1 MVDAHQT
8 FVIVG
13 GGLAGAKAAETLRSE
28 GFTGRVILIG
38 DERDHP
44 YERPPLSKG
53 YLTGK
58 EERDSVFV
66 HEPAWYARA
75 EVELHLGQ
83 TVTSIDRKLRCVHL
97 GDGTS
102 VRYDKLLL
110 ATGAEPRRLD
120 IPGTDLAGVHHLR
133 RLAHADRL
141 RQTLTALGRDNGH
154 LVIAGAGWIG
164 LEVASAARGYGA
176 EVTVVETAPTPLH
189 HVIGPELGQLFTEL
203 HQEHGVRFHFGARLT
218 EIIGQD
224 GMVLSARTDDGE
236 EHPAHDVLAAIG
248 AAPRTVLA
256 EAAGLDLGDRV
267 QGGGIAVDS
276 ALRTSDPDIYA
287 AGDVAAFPLAYPRTG
302 LGAGLSAGP
311 GSGPGAAP
319 SALRVRVEHWA
330 NALNG
335 GPAAARA
342 MLGQDVTY
350 DRVPYFFSD
359 QYDLGLEYSGWAPPG
374 SYDQVVVRGDAGK
387 REFVAFW
394 LKDRRVLA
402 GMNVNVWD
410 VTEDIQRLIRSGEQQ
425 DPDALADPGVPLGS
439 LGTPGTHHG

>member
-1 MVDAHQT
+1 MVDADQT

-53 YLTGK
+53 YLQGK

-66 HEPAWYARA
+66 HEPAWYASHDI
-75 EVELHLGQ
+75 ELHLGQ
-83 TVTSIDRKLRCVHL
+83 TVTAIDRAARTVRL
-97 GDGTS
+97 GDATLI
-102 VRYDKLLL
+102 RYDKLLL

-133 RLAHADRL
+133 RLAHAERL
-141 RQTLTALGRDNGH
+141 KHVLASLGRDNGH

-164 LEVASAARGYGA
+164 LEIAAAAREYGA
-176 EVTVVETAPTPLH
+176 EVTVVEPEATPLH
-189 HVIGPELGQLFTEL
+189 SVLGPEIGQIFTEL
-203 HQEHGVRFHFGARLT
+203 HSDHGVRFHFGARLT
-218 EIIGQD
+218 GITGHD
-224 GMVLSARTDDGE
+224 GMVLAALTDDGE

-248 AAPRTVLA
+248 AAPRTALA
-256 EAAGLDLGDRV
+256 ESAGLDLVDREH
-267 QGGGIAVDS
+267 GGGIAVDA
-276 ALRTSDPDIYA
+276 ALRTSDPDIFA
-287 AGDVAAFPLAYPRTG
+287 AGDVAGLQHPLYSRR
-302 LGAGLSAGP
+302 L
-311 GSGPGAAP
+311 
-319 SALRVRVEHWA
+319 RVEHWA

-374 SYDQVVVRGDAGK
+374 SYDQVVIRGDAGK
-387 REFVAFW
+387 REFIAFW
-394 LKDRRVLA
+394 LSDGQVLA

-410 VTEDIQRLIRSGEQQ
+410 VTDPVQQLIRTGVRPDTERLS
-425 DPDALADPGVPLGS
+425 DPSVPLTD
-439 LGTPGTHHG
+439 LLEE

>member
-13 GGLAGAKAAETLRSE
+13 GGLAGAKAAETLRTE
-28 GFTGRVILIG
+28 GFSGRVILLG

-58 EERDSVFV
+58 DERGSVFV
-66 HEPAWYARA
+66 HEPAWYAGA
-75 EVELHLGQ
+75 EIELHLGQ
-83 TVTSIDRKLRCVHL
+83 PVTALDRKARTVRL
-97 GDGTS
+97 GDGT
-102 VRYDKLLL
+102 VVHYDKLLL
-110 ATGAEPRRLD
+110 ATGAEPRRLQ

-141 RQTLTALGRDNGH
+141 RNVLSALGRDNGH
-154 LVIAGAGWIG
+154 LVISGAGWIG
-164 LEVASAARGYGA
+164 LEVAAAARGYGA
-176 EVTVVETAPTPLH
+176 EVTVMEPEPTPLH
-189 HVIGPELGQLFTEL
+189 RVLGPELGQLFTDL
-203 HQEHGVRFHFGARLT
+203 HSDHGVRFHFGVRLT

-224 GMVLSARTDDGE
+224 GLVLAVRTDDGE

-248 AAPRTVLA
+248 AAPRTALA
-256 EAAGLDLGDRV
+256 ETAGLAMAPRAD
-267 QGGGIAVDS
+267 GGGIAVDAS
-276 ALRTSDPDIYA
+276 LRTSDPHIFA
-287 AGDVAAFPLAYPRTG
+287 AGDVANVAHPLFSTR
-302 LGAGLSAGP
+302 L
-311 GSGPGAAP
+311 
-319 SALRVRVEHWA
+319 RVEHWA

-342 MLGQDVTY
+342 MLGQEVSY

-374 SYDQVVVRGDAGK
+374 SYDQVVVRGDTGK
-387 REFVAFW
+387 REFIAFW
-394 LKDRRVLA
+394 LKDQRVLA

-410 VTEDIQRLIRSGEQQ
+410 VTEPVQALIRSGRQT
-425 DPDALADPGVPLGS
+425 DPEALGDPSVPLES
-439 LGTPGTHHG
+439 LA

>member
-1 MVDAHQT
+1 MVDADLT

-13 GGLAGAKAAETLRSE
+13 GGLAGAKAAETLRGE

-38 DERDHP
+38 DEREHP

-53 YLTGK
+53 FLTGK

-66 HEPAWYARA
+66 HEPAWYAQA
-75 EVELHLGQ
+75 DIELHLGQ
-83 TVTSIDRKLRCVHL
+83 PVVHIDRATKTVGL
-97 GDGTS
+97 GDGTA

-120 IPGTDLAGVHHLR
+120 IPGTGLAGVHHLR
-133 RLAHADRL
+133 RLAHSERL
-141 RQTLTALGRDNGH
+141 RGVLASLGRDNGH

-164 LEVASAARGYGA
+164 LEVAAAARGYGA
-176 EVTVVETAPTPLH
+176 EVTVVEQEPTPLH
-189 HVIGPELGQLFTEL
+189 QVIGPELGQLFTDV
-203 HQEHGVRFHFGARLT
+203 HREHGVRFHFGARLT
-218 EIIGQD
+218 EITGQD
-224 GMVLSARTDDGE
+224 GMVLAARTDDGE
-236 EHPAHDVLAAIG
+236 EHPAHAVLAAIG
-248 AAPRTVLA
+248 AAPRTALA
-256 EAAGLDLGDRV
+256 EAAGLTLVDRSD
-267 QGGGIAVDS
+267 GGGIAVDAS
-276 ALRTSDPDIYA
+276 LRTSDPDIHA
-287 AGDVAAFPLAYPRTG
+287 AGDVAAAHHPR
-302 LGAGLSAGP
+302 LGARL
-311 GSGPGAAP
+311 
-319 SALRVRVEHWA
+319 RVEHWA

-342 MLGQDVTY
+342 MLGQDVSY

-374 SYDQVVVRGDAGK
+374 TYDQVIARGDVGR

-410 VTEDIQRLIRSGEQQ
+410 VTKPIQELIRTGAGV
-425 DPDALADPGVPLGS
+425 DPNALADPSVPLES
-439 LGTPGTHHG
+439 LLG

>member
-1 MVDAHQT
+1 MVDAHRT

-28 GFTGRVILIG
+28 GFSGRVILVG

-53 YLTGK
+53 YLADK
-58 EERDSVFV
+58 ETRESVFV
-66 HEPAWYARA
+66 HEAAWYAGA
-75 EVELHLGQ
+75 DVELHLG
-83 TVTSIDRKLRCVHL
+83 TPVTALDRDARSVEL
-97 GDGTS
+97 GDGT
-102 VRYDKLLL
+102 VIHYDKLLL

-141 RQTLTALGRDNGH
+141 KNVLSALGRDNGH

-164 LEVASAARGYGA
+164 LEVAAAARGYGA
-176 EVTVVETAPTPLH
+176 EVTIVQSEATPLFR
-189 HVIGPELGQLFTEL
+189 VIGPELGQVFTEL
-203 HQEHGVRFHFGARLT
+203 HSDHGVRFHFGRKLT

-224 GMVLSARTDDGE
+224 GMVLAARTDDGE

-248 AAPRTVLA
+248 AAPRAALA
-256 EAAGLDLGDRV
+256 EAAGLDIAARSD
-267 QGGGIAVDS
+267 GGGIAVDAS
-276 ALRTSDPDIYA
+276 LRTSDPHIYA
-287 AGDVAAFPLAYPRTG
+287 AGDVANALHPL
-302 LGAGLSAGP
+302 LGTR
-311 GSGPGAAP
+311 
-319 SALRVRVEHWA
+319 LRVDHWA
-330 NALNG
+330 NALNS

-342 MLGQDVTY
+342 MLGQDVSY
-350 DRVPYFFSD
+350 DRLPYFFSD

-374 SYDQVVVRGDAGK
+374 SYDQVVIRGDAGK
-387 REFVAFW
+387 REFIAFW

-410 VTEDIQRLIRSGEQQ
+410 VTETVQELIKAGRPV
-425 DPDALADPGVPLGS
+425 DADALADPSVPLDS
-439 LGTPGTHHG
+439 LV

>member
-1 MVDAHQT
+1 MVDANRT

-13 GGLAGAKAAETLRSE
+13 GGLAGAKAAETLREE

-58 EERDSVFV
+58 EERDGVFV
-66 HEPAWYARA
+66 HETAWYARA
-75 EVELHLGQ
+75 DVELHLGQ
-83 TVTSIDRKLRCVHL
+83 VVTSIDRAGRSVHL
-97 GDGTS
+97 GDNT
-102 VRYDKLLL
+102 VVHYDKLLL

-120 IPGTDLAGVHHLR
+120 IPGTDLVGVHHLR

-141 RQTLTALGRDNGH
+141 RHVLSALGRDNGH
-154 LVIAGAGWIG
+154 LVIAGGGWIG
-164 LEVASAARGYGA
+164 LEVAAAARGYGA
-176 EVTVVETAPTPLH
+176 EVTVVEPAATPLH
-189 HVIGPELGQLFTEL
+189 HVIGPELGQIFTDL
-203 HQEHGVRFHFGARLT
+203 HTAHGVRFHFGARLT
-218 EIIGQD
+218 EITGQD
-224 GMVLSARTDDGE
+224 GLVLAARTDTGE

-248 AAPRTVLA
+248 AAPRTALA
-256 EAAGLDLGDRV
+256 EAAGLDMAAPEH
-267 QGGGIAVDS
+267 GGGVAVDTS
-276 ALRTSDPDIYA
+276 LRTSDPHIFA
-287 AGDVAAFPLAYPRTG
+287 AGDIASVEHPLF
-302 LGAGLSAGP
+302 GARL
-311 GSGPGAAP
+311 
-319 SALRVRVEHWA
+319 RVEHWA

-342 MLGQDVTY
+342 MLGQDVVY

-374 SYDQVVVRGDAGK
+374 SYDQVVIRGDAGK
-387 REFVAFW
+387 REFIAFW

-410 VTEDIQRLIRSGEQQ
+410 VTDSIQGLIRGGRET
-425 DPDALADPGVPLGS
+425 DPEALGDPSVPLES
-439 LGTPGTHHG
+439 LI